1 VSFEA
6 AAMRLALRKVAVST
20 LALTNL
26 RGGACMESSQGSQA
40 NSDV

>member
-1 VSFEA
+1 MSFDA

-20 LALTNL
+20 LAFTNL

-40 NSDV
+40 NSDI